1 MTNPAVKPN
10 VTAIIA
16 DDEALLRRHLDKSLA
31 EVWPELEIVSKAT
44 NGLEAMQS
52 IQQLKP
58 DVAFLDIRMPEL
70 DGISLAKQLNKLDS
84 PPLVVFITAYDEYAV
99 KAFEHNAM
107 DYLLKPINE
116 ERLLATCQ
124 KVQARLSSNQ
134 AQSGITPE
142 QPDITALMAQLQQLS
157 QSTSQQMLSPSQ
169 SQPLYQQQKKHLT
182 WLKASVGEDIHLI
195 AVDDVAFFKAEDKYV
210 SIFKKGQGGSLEEFI
225 LRVSLKELIAQLNP
239 DEFWQIHRSVVVKVS
254 AIDKVK
260 KGLSGQ
266 MSAYVSGEKLPI
278 SRASQALFKGM

>member
-1 MTNPAVKPN
+1 MNNPAVQPS

-16 DDEALLRRHLDKSLA
+16 DDEALLRHHLDKSLA
-31 EVWPELEIVSKAT
+31 EVWPELEIVSKAQ

-52 IQQLKP
+52 IQQLEP
-58 DVAFLDIRMPEL
+58 DVVFLDIRMPEL
-70 DGISLAKQLNKLDS
+70 DGISLAKKLNKLAS

-99 KAFEHNAM
+99 KAFEHNAI

-134 AQSGITPE
+134 TQSGSTSE
-142 QPDITALMAQLQQLS
+142 QPDIAALMNQLQQLS
-157 QSTSQQMLSPSQ
+157 QSTSQQP
-169 SQPLYQQQKKHLT
+169 PYRPQQKYLT

-195 AVDDVAFFKAEDKYV
+195 AVDDVAYFKAEDKYV

-225 LRVSLKELIAQLNP
+225 LRVSLKELNTQLNP

>member
-1 MTNPAVKPN
+1 MDNPVSKPS

-16 DDEALLRRHLDKSLA
+16 DDEALLRHHLDKSLA
-31 EVWPELEIVSKAT
+31 EVWPELEIVGKAK
-44 NGLEAMQS
+44 NGLEAMQG
-52 IQQLKP
+52 IRQLEP
-58 DVAFLDIRMPEL
+58 DVVFLDIRMPEL
-70 DGISLAKQLNKLDS
+70 DGISLAKKLNKLAS

-124 KVQARLSSNQ
+124 KLQARLSSNQ
-134 AQSGITPE
+134 TQSGSTQE
-142 QPDITALMAQLQQLS
+142 QPDITALMNQLQQLS
-157 QSTSQQMLSPSQ
+157 QSTSQQP
-169 SQPLYQQQKKHLT
+169 PYRPQQKHLT
-182 WLKASVGEDIHLI
+182 WLKASIGEDIHLI
-195 AVDDVAFFKAEDKYV
+195 AVDDVAYFKAEDKYV
-210 SIFKKGQGGSLEEFI
+210 SIFKKGQEGALEEFI

>member
-1 MTNPAVKPN
+1 MNNPALQPN

-16 DDEALLRRHLDKSLA
+16 DDEALLRHHLDKSLA
-31 EVWPELEIVSKAT
+31 EVWPELEIISKAK
-44 NGLEAMQS
+44 NGTEAMQS
-52 IQQLKP
+52 IQQLQP

-70 DGISLAKQLNKLDS
+70 DGISLAKQLNKLAS

-99 KAFEHNAM
+99 KAFEHNAI

-124 KVQARLSSNQ
+124 KIQARLSSNQ
-134 AQSGITPE
+134 TQSGHMPE
-142 QPDITALMAQLQQLS
+142 QPDIAALMSQLQQLS
-157 QSTSQQMLSPSQ
+157 QSASQQNK
-169 SQPLYQQQKKHLT
+169 QQYLT

-195 AVDDVAFFKAEDKYV
+195 AVDDVVYFKAEDKYV
-210 SIFKKGQGGSLEEFI
+210 SIFKMGQAGSLEEFI
-225 LRVSLKELIAQLNP
+225 LRVSLKELLAQLNP

>member
-1 MTNPAVKPN
+1 MNNPASKPS

-16 DDEALLRRHLDKSLA
+16 DDEVLLRHHLDKSLA
-31 EVWPELEIVSKAT
+31 EVWPELEIVAKAQ
-44 NGLEAMQS
+44 NGLEAMQG
-52 IQQLKP
+52 ILQLEP
-58 DVAFLDIRMPEL
+58 DVVFLDIRMPEL
-70 DGISLAKQLNKLDS
+70 DGISLAKKLNKLAS

-124 KVQARLSSNQ
+124 KVQARLLANHT
-134 AQSGITPE
+134 QSDSAPV
-142 QPDITALMAQLQQLS
+142 QPDIAALMSQLQQLS
-157 QSTSQQMLSPSQ
+157 QSTSQQTQPPYLS
-169 SQPLYQQQKKHLT
+169 QKKYLT
-182 WLKASVGEDIHLI
+182 WLKASVGDDIHLI
-195 AVDDVAFFKAEDKYV
+195 AVDDVVYFKAEDKYV

-260 KGLSGQ
+260 KGISGQ

-278 SRASQALFKGM
+278 SRASQGLFKGM

>member
-1 MTNPAVKPN
+1 MNNPAVQPS

-16 DDEALLRRHLDKSLA
+16 DDEALLRHHLDKSLA
-31 EVWPELEIVSKAT
+31 EVWPELEIVSKAQ

-84 PPLVVFITAYDEYAV
+84 PPLIVFITAYDEYAV

-124 KVQARLSSNQ
+124 KVQARLSSRQTQTGN
-134 AQSGITPE
+134 PLE

-157 QSTSQQMLSPSQ
+157 QSSSQQTQPPYL
-169 SQPLYQQQKKHLT
+169 SQPLYQQPQYLT

-195 AVDDVAFFKAEDKYV
+195 AVDDVAYFKAEDKYV
-210 SIFKKGQGGSLEEFI
+210 SIFKKGQGSSLEEYI

-278 SRASQALFKGM
+278 SRASQSLFKGM

>member
-1 MTNPAVKPN
+1 MNNPASKPS
-10 VTAIIA
+10 VSAIIA
-16 DDEALLRRHLDKSLA
+16 DDEALLRHHLDKSLA
-31 EVWPELEIVSKAT
+31 EVWPELEIVAKAQ

-52 IQQLKP
+52 IQQLEP
-58 DVAFLDIRMPEL
+58 DVVFLDIRMPEL
-70 DGISLAKQLNKLDS
+70 DGISLAKKLNKLVS

-134 AQSGITPE
+134 TRSGSTPD
-142 QPDITALMAQLQQLS
+142 QPDIAALMNQLQQLS
-157 QSTSQQMLSPSQ
+157 QSTSQQP
-169 SQPLYQQQKKHLT
+169 PYRPQQKHLT
-182 WLKASVGEDIHLI
+182 WIKASIGEDIHLI
-195 AVDDVAFFKAEDKYV
+195 SVDDVAYFKAEDKYV
-210 SIFKKGQGGSLEEFI
+210 SIFKRGQGGSLEEFI

>member
-1 MTNPAVKPN
+1 MNNPAVQPS

-16 DDEALLRRHLDKSLA
+16 DDEALLRHHLDKSLA
-31 EVWPELEIVSKAT
+31 EVWPELEIVSKAQ

-52 IQQLKP
+52 IQQLEP
-58 DVAFLDIRMPEL
+58 DVVFLDIRMPEL
-70 DGISLAKQLNKLDS
+70 DGISLAKKLNKLAS

-134 AQSGITPE
+134 TQSGSTSE
-142 QPDITALMAQLQQLS
+142 QPDIAALMNQLQQLS
-157 QSTSQQMLSPSQ
+157 QSTSQQP
-169 SQPLYQQQKKHLT
+169 PYRPQQKHLT
-182 WLKASVGEDIHLI
+182 WLKASIGEDIHLI
-195 AVDDVAFFKAEDKYV
+195 AVDDVAYFKAEDKYV

-225 LRVSLKELIAQLNP
+225 LRVSLKELNTQLNP

-278 SRASQALFKGM
+278 SRASQGLFKGM

>member
-16 DDEALLRRHLDKSLA
+16 DDEALLRHHLDKSLA

-134 AQSGITPE
+134 TQSGSTPE
-142 QPDITALMAQLQQLS
+142 QPDIAALMSQLQQLS
-157 QSTSQQMLSPSQ
+157 QSTSQQAQPPYQ
-169 SQPLYQQQKKHLT
+169 SQPLYQQKKKHLT

-195 AVDDVAFFKAEDKYV
+195 AVDDVAYFKAEDKYV
-210 SIFKKGQGGSLEEFI
+210 SIFKKGQDGSLEEYI

-278 SRASQALFKGM
+278 SRASQGLFKGM

>member
-1 MTNPAVKPN
+1 MNNPTVQPS

-16 DDEALLRRHLDKSLA
+16 DDEALLRHHLDKSLA
-31 EVWPELEIVSKAT
+31 EVWPELEIVSKAQ

-84 PPLVVFITAYDEYAV
+84 PPLIVFITAYDEYAV
-99 KAFEHNAM
+99 KAFDHNAM

-134 AQSGITPE
+134 TQTGTTPE

-157 QSTSQQMLSPSQ
+157 QSTSQQNK
-169 SQPLYQQQKKHLT
+169 QQYLT

-195 AVDDVAFFKAEDKYV
+195 AVDDVAYFKAEDKYV
-210 SIFKKGQGGSLEEFI
+210 SIFKKGQGGSLEEYI

>member
-1 MTNPAVKPN
+1 MNNPASKPS

-16 DDEALLRRHLDKSLA
+16 DDEALLRHNLDKSLA
-31 EVWPELEIVSKAT
+31 EVWPELEIVGKAQ
-44 NGLEAMQS
+44 NGLEAMQG
-52 IQQLKP
+52 IQQLEP
-58 DVAFLDIRMPEL
+58 DVVFLDIRMPEL
-70 DGISLAKQLNKLDS
+70 DGISLAKKLNRLSS

-99 KAFEHNAM
+99 KAFEHNAI

-134 AQSGITPE
+134 TQSGSAPV
-142 QPDITALMAQLQQLS
+142 QPDIAALMNQLQQLS
-157 QSTSQQMLSPSQ
+157 QSTSQQP
-169 SQPLYQQQKKHLT
+169 PYRPQQKHLT
-182 WLKASVGEDIHLI
+182 WLKASIGEDIHLI
-195 AVDDVAFFKAEDKYV
+195 AVDDVVYFKAEDKYV
-210 SIFKKGQGGSLEEFI
+210 SIFKKGQEGALEEFI

>member
-16 DDEALLRRHLDKSLA
+16 DDEALLRHHLDKSLA

-70 DGISLAKQLNKLDS
+70 DGISLAKQLTKLDS
-84 PPLVVFITAYDEYAV
+84 PPLIVFITAYDEYAV
-99 KAFEHNAM
+99 KAFEHNAI

-134 AQSGITPE
+134 TQSGITPE
-142 QPDITALMAQLQQLS
+142 QPDITALMAQLQLLS
-157 QSTSQQMLSPSQ
+157 QSTSQQVQ
-169 SQPLYQQQKKHLT
+169 AQYLT

-195 AVDDVAFFKAEDKYV
+195 AVDDVAYFKAEDKYV
-210 SIFKKGQGGSLEEFI
+210 SIFKKGQGGTLEEFI

-254 AIDKVK
+254 AIEKVK

-266 MSAYVSGEKLPI
+266 MSAYVLGEKLPI

>member
-1 MTNPAVKPN
+1 MNNPASKPS

-16 DDEALLRRHLDKSLA
+16 DDEALLRHHLDKSLA
-31 EVWPELEIVSKAT
+31 EVWPELEIVAKAQ
-44 NGLEAMQS
+44 NGLEAMQG
-52 IQQLKP
+52 IQQLEP
-58 DVAFLDIRMPEL
+58 DVVFLDIRMPEL
-70 DGISLAKQLNKLDS
+70 DGISLAKKLNKLAS

-124 KVQARLSSNQ
+124 KVQTRLSISNQ
-134 AQSGITPE
+134 TQSGSPPE
-142 QPDITALMAQLQQLS
+142 QPDIAALMNQLQQLS
-157 QSTSQQMLSPSQ
+157 QSTSQQP
-169 SQPLYQQQKKHLT
+169 PYRPQQKHLT
-182 WLKASVGEDIHLI
+182 WLKASLGEDIHLI
-195 AVDDVAFFKAEDKYV
+195 AVDDVAYFKAEDKYV
-210 SIFKKGQGGSLEEFI
+210 SIFKKGQEGSLEEFI

>member
-1 MTNPAVKPN
+1 MNNPSVQPS

-16 DDEALLRRHLDKSLA
+16 DDEALLRHHLDKSLS
-31 EVWPELEIVSKAT
+31 EVWPELEIVGKAQ

-84 PPLVVFITAYDEYAV
+84 PPLIVFITAYDEYAV

-124 KVQARLSSNQ
+124 KVQARLLSRQKQPDDISV
-134 AQSGITPE
+134 

-157 QSTSQQMLSPSQ
+157 QSSSQQNKQ
-169 SQPLYQQQKKHLT
+169 QYQYLT
-182 WLKASVGEDIHLI
+182 WIKASVGEDIHLI
-195 AVDDVAFFKAEDKYV
+195 AVDDVAYFKAEDKYV

>member
-1 MTNPAVKPN
+1 MNNPAIQPS

-16 DDEALLRRHLDKSLA
+16 DDEALLRHHLDKSLA
-31 EVWPELEIVSKAT
+31 EVWPELEIVSKAQ

-70 DGISLAKQLNKLDS
+70 DGISLAKQLNKLAS

-134 AQSGITPE
+134 TQSGSTSE
-142 QPDITALMAQLQQLS
+142 QPDIAALMNQLQQLS
-157 QSTSQQMLSPSQ
+157 QSTSQQP
-169 SQPLYQQQKKHLT
+169 PYRPQQKYLT

-195 AVDDVAFFKAEDKYV
+195 AVDDVAYFKAEDKYV

-225 LRVSLKELIAQLNP
+225 LRVSLKELNTQLNP

>member
-1 MTNPAVKPN
+1 MNNPASKPS

-16 DDEALLRRHLDKSLA
+16 DDEALLRHHLDKSLA
-31 EVWPELEIVSKAT
+31 EVWPELEIVAKAQ
-44 NGLEAMQS
+44 NGLEAMQG
-52 IQQLKP
+52 IQQLEP
-58 DVAFLDIRMPEL
+58 DVVFLDIRMPEL
-70 DGISLAKQLNKLDS
+70 DGISLAKKLNKLAS

-99 KAFEHNAM
+99 KAFEHNAI

-124 KVQARLSSNQ
+124 KLQARLSNNQ
-134 AQSGITPE
+134 TQSGSTSE
-142 QPDITALMAQLQQLS
+142 QPDITALMSQLQQLS
-157 QSTSQQMLSPSQ
+157 QSTSQHTQPTYLS
-169 SQPLYQQQKKHLT
+169 QKKYLT

-195 AVDDVAFFKAEDKYV
+195 AVDDVAYFKAEDKYV
-210 SIFKKGQGGSLEEFI
+210 SIFKKSQGGSLEEFI

-266 MSAYVSGEKLPI
+266 MSAYVLGEKLPI

>member
-1 MTNPAVKPN
+1 MINSGLKPS

-16 DDEALLRRHLDKSLA
+16 DDEALLRHHLDKSLA
-31 EVWPELEIVSKAT
+31 EVWPELEIVSKAK
-44 NGLEAMQS
+44 NGTEAMQS
-52 IQQLKP
+52 IQQLQP

-70 DGISLAKQLNKLDS
+70 DGILLAKQLNKLAS

-99 KAFEHNAM
+99 KAFEHNAI

-116 ERLLATCQ
+116 ERLLVTCQ
-124 KVQARLSSNQ
+124 KIQARLSSNQ
-134 AQSGITPE
+134 TQSGHMPE
-142 QPDITALMAQLQQLS
+142 QPDIAALMSQLQQLS
-157 QSTSQQMLSPSQ
+157 QSASQQNK
-169 SQPLYQQQKKHLT
+169 QQYLT
-182 WLKASVGEDIHLI
+182 WLKASVREDIHLI
-195 AVDDVAFFKAEDKYV
+195 AVDDVAYFKAEDKYV
-210 SIFKKGQGGSLEEFI
+210 SIFKKGHGGLLEEFI
-225 LRVSLKELIAQLNP
+225 LRVSLKELLAQLNP

>member
-1 MTNPAVKPN
+1 MNNPAVQPS

-16 DDEALLRRHLDKSLA
+16 DDEALLRHHLDKSLA
-31 EVWPELEIVSKAT
+31 EVWPELEIVSKAQ

-84 PPLVVFITAYDEYAV
+84 PPLIVFITAYDEYAV

-124 KVQARLSSNQ
+124 KVQARLSSSQTQTGN
-134 AQSGITPE
+134 PLE

-157 QSTSQQMLSPSQ
+157 QSSSQQNK
-169 SQPLYQQQKKHLT
+169 QQYLT

-195 AVDDVAFFKAEDKYV
+195 AVDDVAYFKAEDKYV
-210 SIFKKGQGGSLEEFI
+210 SIFKKGQGSSLEEYI

>member
-1 MTNPAVKPN
+1 MNNPSVQPS

-16 DDEALLRRHLDKSLA
+16 DDEALLRHHLDKSLS
-31 EVWPELEIVSKAT
+31 EVWPELEIVGKAQ

-84 PPLVVFITAYDEYAV
+84 PPLIVFITAYDEYAV

-124 KVQARLSSNQ
+124 KVQACLLSRQ
-134 AQSGITPE
+134 KQPDDIPV

-157 QSTSQQMLSPSQ
+157 QATSQPAQPPYQ
-169 SQPLYQQQKKHLT
+169 SQPLYQQPQYLT

-195 AVDDVAFFKAEDKYV
+195 AVDDVAYFKAEDKYV
-210 SIFKKGQGGSLEEFI
+210 SIFKKGQGGLLEEFI

>member
-1 MTNPAVKPN
+1 MNYPAIQPS

-16 DDEALLRRHLDKSLA
+16 DDEALLRHHLDKSLA
-31 EVWPELEIVSKAT
+31 EVWPELEIVGKAQ

-84 PPLVVFITAYDEYAV
+84 PPLIVFITAYDEYAV

-124 KVQARLSSNQ
+124 KVQVRLSSNQ
-134 AQSGITPE
+134 TQSGITAE

-157 QSTSQQMLSPSQ
+157 QSTLQQT
-169 SQPLYQQQKKHLT
+169 QPPQQQKKHLT

-195 AVDDVAFFKAEDKYV
+195 AVDDVSYFKAEDKYV

>member
-1 MTNPAVKPN
+1 MNNPAVQPS

-16 DDEALLRRHLDKSLA
+16 DDEALLRHHLDKSLA
-31 EVWPELEIVSKAT
+31 EVWLELEIVSKAQ

-84 PPLVVFITAYDEYAV
+84 PPLIVFITAYDEYAV

-124 KVQARLSSNQ
+124 KVQARLSSSQTQTGN
-134 AQSGITPE
+134 PLE

-157 QSTSQQMLSPSQ
+157 QSSSQQNK
-169 SQPLYQQQKKHLT
+169 QQYLT

-195 AVDDVAFFKAEDKYV
+195 AVDDVAYFKAEDKYV
-210 SIFKKGQGGSLEEFI
+210 SIFKKGQGGLLEEFI

>member
-16 DDEALLRRHLDKSLA
+16 DDEALLRHHLDKSLA

-134 AQSGITPE
+134 TQSCITPE
-142 QPDITALMAQLQQLS
+142 QPDIAALMSQLQQLS
-157 QSTSQQMLSPSQ
+157 QSTSQQA
-169 SQPLYQQQKKHLT
+169 QPQYLT

-278 SRASQALFKGM
+278 SRASQGLFKGM

>member
-1 MTNPAVKPN
+1 MNNPAVQPS

-16 DDEALLRRHLDKSLA
+16 DDEALLRHHLDKSLA
-31 EVWPELEIVSKAT
+31 EVWPELEIVSKAQ

-84 PPLVVFITAYDEYAV
+84 PPLIVFITAYDEYAV

-107 DYLLKPINE
+107 DYLLKPMNE

-124 KVQARLSSNQ
+124 KVQARLSSSQTQTGNP
-134 AQSGITPE
+134 PE

-157 QSTSQQMLSPSQ
+157 QSSSQQNK
-169 SQPLYQQQKKHLT
+169 QQYLT

-195 AVDDVAFFKAEDKYV
+195 AVDDVAYFKAEDKYV
-210 SIFKKGQGGSLEEFI
+210 SIFKKGQGGLLEEFI
-225 LRVSLKELIAQLNP
+225 LRVSLKELISQLNP

>member
-1 MTNPAVKPN
+1 MNNPAVQPS

-16 DDEALLRRHLDKSLA
+16 DDEALLRHHLDKSLS
-31 EVWPELEIVSKAT
+31 EVWPELEIVGKAQ

-52 IQQLKP
+52 IQQLEP
-58 DVAFLDIRMPEL
+58 DVVFLDIRMPEL

-84 PPLVVFITAYDEYAV
+84 PPLIVFITAYDEYAV

-134 AQSGITPE
+134 TQSASMLE
-142 QPDITALMAQLQQLS
+142 QPDIAALMNQLQQLS
-157 QSTSQQMLSPSQ
+157 QSTSQQPPYLP
-169 SQPLYQQQKKHLT
+169 QQKHLT

-195 AVDDVAFFKAEDKYV
+195 AVDDVAYFKAEDKYV
-210 SIFKKGQGGSLEEFI
+210 SIFKKGQSGLLEEFI

>member
-1 MTNPAVKPN
+1 MNNPAIQPS

-16 DDEALLRRHLDKSLA
+16 DDEALLRHHLDKSLA
-31 EVWPELEIVSKAT
+31 EVWPELEIVSKAQ

-84 PPLVVFITAYDEYAV
+84 PPLIVFITAYDEYAV

-124 KVQARLSSNQ
+124 KVQARLSSSQTQTGNP
-134 AQSGITPE
+134 PE

-157 QSTSQQMLSPSQ
+157 QSSSQQNK
-169 SQPLYQQQKKHLT
+169 QQYLT

-195 AVDDVAFFKAEDKYV
+195 AVDDVAYFKAEDKYV
-210 SIFKKGQGGSLEEFI
+210 SIFKKGQGGLLEEFI
-225 LRVSLKELIAQLNP
+225 LRVSLKELISQLNP

>member
-1 MTNPAVKPN
+1 MNNPAIQPS

-16 DDEALLRRHLDKSLA
+16 DDEALLRHHLDKSLA
-31 EVWPELEIVSKAT
+31 GVWPELEIVSKAQ

-84 PPLVVFITAYDEYAV
+84 PPLIVFITAYDEYAV

-134 AQSGITPE
+134 TQSGIMPE

-157 QSTSQQMLSPSQ
+157 QSTSQPTQPPYL

-182 WLKASVGEDIHLI
+182 WLKAIVGEDIHLI
-195 AVDDVAFFKAEDKYV
+195 AVDDVAYFKAEDKYV
-210 SIFKKGQGGSLEEFI
+210 SIFKKGQGDSLEEFI

>member
-16 DDEALLRRHLDKSLA
+16 DDEALLRHHLDKSLA

-70 DGISLAKQLNKLDS
+70 DGISLAKQLTKLDS
-84 PPLVVFITAYDEYAV
+84 PPLIVFITAYDEYAV

-134 AQSGITPE
+134 TQSGITPE
-142 QPDITALMAQLQQLS
+142 QPDITALMAQLQLLS
-157 QSTSQQMLSPSQ
+157 QSTSQQVQ
-169 SQPLYQQQKKHLT
+169 AQYLT

-195 AVDDVAFFKAEDKYV
+195 AVDDVAYFKAEDKYV

>member
-1 MTNPAVKPN
+1 MNNPASKPS

-16 DDEALLRRHLDKSLA
+16 DDEALLRHHLDKSLA
-31 EVWPELEIVSKAT
+31 EVWPELEIVSKAQ

-52 IQQLKP
+52 IQQLEP
-58 DVAFLDIRMPEL
+58 DVVFLDIRMPEL
-70 DGISLAKQLNKLDS
+70 DGISLAKKLNKLAS

-134 AQSGITPE
+134 TQSGSTSE
-142 QPDITALMAQLQQLS
+142 QPDIAALMNQLQQLS
-157 QSTSQQMLSPSQ
+157 QSTSQQP
-169 SQPLYQQQKKHLT
+169 PYRPQQKYLT

-195 AVDDVAFFKAEDKYV
+195 AVDDVAYFKAEDKYV

-225 LRVSLKELIAQLNP
+225 LRVSLKELNTQLNP

>member
-1 MTNPAVKPN
+1 MNNPASKPS

-16 DDEALLRRHLDKSLA
+16 DDEALLRHHLDKSLA
-31 EVWPELEIVSKAT
+31 EVWPELEIVAKAQ
-44 NGLEAMQS
+44 NGLEAMQG
-52 IQQLKP
+52 IQQLEP
-58 DVAFLDIRMPEL
+58 DVVFLDIRMPEL
-70 DGISLAKQLNKLDS
+70 DGISLAKKLNKLAS

-124 KVQARLSSNQ
+124 KVQTRLSSNQ
-134 AQSGITPE
+134 MQSGSAPV
-142 QPDITALMAQLQQLS
+142 QPDIAALMNQLQQLS
-157 QSTSQQMLSPSQ
+157 QSTSQQP
-169 SQPLYQQQKKHLT
+169 PYRPQQKHLT
-182 WLKASVGEDIHLI
+182 WLKANIGEDIHLI
-195 AVDDVAFFKAEDKYV
+195 AVDDVVYFKAEDKYV
-210 SIFKKGQGGSLEEFI
+210 SIFKKGQEGALEEFI

>member
-1 MTNPAVKPN
+1 MNNPAIQPS

-16 DDEALLRRHLDKSLA
+16 DDEALLRHHLDKSLA
-31 EVWPELEIVSKAT
+31 EVWPELEIVGKAQ

-52 IQQLKP
+52 IQQLEP
-58 DVAFLDIRMPEL
+58 DVVFLDIRMPEL

-84 PPLVVFITAYDEYAV
+84 PPLIVFITAYDEYAV

-116 ERLLATCQ
+116 ERLLAACQ

-134 AQSGITPE
+134 TQSASMPE
-142 QPDITALMAQLQQLS
+142 QPDIAALMNQLQQLS
-157 QSTSQQMLSPSQ
+157 QSTSQQP
-169 SQPLYQQQKKHLT
+169 PYRPQQKHLT

-195 AVDDVAFFKAEDKYV
+195 AVDDVAYFKAEDKYV

>member
-1 MTNPAVKPN
+1 MNNPAIQPN

-16 DDEALLRRHLDKSLA
+16 DDEALLRHHLDKSLA
-31 EVWPELEIVSKAT
+31 EVWPELEIVGKAQ

-52 IQQLKP
+52 IQQLEP
-58 DVAFLDIRMPEL
+58 DVVFLDIRMPEL

-84 PPLVVFITAYDEYAV
+84 PPLIVFITAYDEYAV

-134 AQSGITPE
+134 TQSASMPE
-142 QPDITALMAQLQQLS
+142 QPDIAALMNQLQQLS
-157 QSTSQQMLSPSQ
+157 QSTSQQP
-169 SQPLYQQQKKHLT
+169 PYRPQQKHLT
-182 WLKASVGEDIHLI
+182 WLKASIGEDIHLI
-195 AVDDVAFFKAEDKYV
+195 AVDDVAYFKAEDKYV

>member
-1 MTNPAVKPN
+1 MNNPALKPS

-16 DDEALLRRHLDKSLA
+16 DDEALLRHHLDKSLA
-31 EVWPELEIVSKAT
+31 EVWPELEIVSKAQ

-52 IQQLKP
+52 IQQLEP
-58 DVAFLDIRMPEL
+58 DVVFLDIRMPEL
-70 DGISLAKQLNKLDS
+70 DGISLAKKLNKLAS

-134 AQSGITPE
+134 TQSGSTSE
-142 QPDITALMAQLQQLS
+142 QPDIAALVNQLQQLS
-157 QSTSQQMLSPSQ
+157 QSTSQQP
-169 SQPLYQQQKKHLT
+169 PYRPQQKYLT

-195 AVDDVAFFKAEDKYV
+195 AVDDVAYFKAEDKYV

-225 LRVSLKELIAQLNP
+225 LRVSLKELNTQLNP

>member
-1 MTNPAVKPN
+1 MTNPAVQPN

-16 DDEALLRRHLDKSLA
+16 DDEALLRHHLDKSLA

-107 DYLLKPINE
+107 DYLLKPIYE

-134 AQSGITPE
+134 TQSGSTPE
-142 QPDITALMAQLQQLS
+142 LPDIAALMSQLQQLS
-157 QSTSQQMLSPSQ
+157 QSTSQQPQ
-169 SQPLYQQQKKHLT
+169 YLT

-195 AVDDVAFFKAEDKYV
+195 AVDDVAYFKAEDKYV

-225 LRVSLKELIAQLNP
+225 LRVSLKELISQLNP
-239 DEFWQIHRSVVVKVS
+239 DAFWQIHRSVVVKVS

-266 MSAYVSGEKLPI
+266 MSAYVSGETLPI

>member
-1 MTNPAVKPN
+1 MINSGLKPS

-16 DDEALLRRHLDKSLA
+16 DDEALLRHHLDKSLA
-31 EVWPELEIVSKAT
+31 EVWPELEIVSKAQ
-44 NGLEAMQS
+44 NGTEALQS
-52 IQQLKP
+52 IQQLQP

-70 DGISLAKQLNKLDS
+70 DGISLAKQLNKLAS

-99 KAFEHNAM
+99 KAFEHNAI

-124 KVQARLSSNQ
+124 KVQARLSSSQ
-134 AQSGITPE
+134 TQSGHMPE
-142 QPDITALMAQLQQLS
+142 QPDIAALMSQLQQLS
-157 QSTSQQMLSPSQ
+157 QSASQQTQPPYLS
-169 SQPLYQQQKKHLT
+169 QKKYLT

-195 AVDDVAFFKAEDKYV
+195 AVDDVAYFKAEDKYV
-210 SIFKKGQGGSLEEFI
+210 SIFKKGQGGLLEEFI
-225 LRVSLKELIAQLNP
+225 LRVSLKELLAQLNP

>member
-1 MTNPAVKPN
+1 MNNPAIQPS

-16 DDEALLRRHLDKSLA
+16 DDEALLRHHLDKSLA
-31 EVWPELEIVSKAT
+31 EVWPELEIVSKAQ
-44 NGLEAMQS
+44 NGLEVMQS

-70 DGISLAKQLNKLDS
+70 DGISLAKQLSKIDS
-84 PPLVVFITAYDEYAV
+84 PPLIVFITAYDEYAV

-116 ERLLATCQ
+116 ERLLATCH

-134 AQSGITPE
+134 TKSDSTRE
-142 QPDITALMAQLQQLS
+142 QPDIAALMSQLQQLS
-157 QSTSQQMLSPSQ
+157 QSTSQQP
-169 SQPLYQQQKKHLT
+169 PYRPQQKHLT
-182 WLKASVGEDIHLI
+182 WLKATAGEDIHLI
-195 AVDDVAFFKAEDKYV
+195 AVDDVAYFKAEDKYV
-210 SIFKKGQGGSLEEFI
+210 SIFKKGQGDSLEEFI

-278 SRASQALFKGM
+278 SRASQSLFKGM

>member
-1 MTNPAVKPN
+1 MNNPAVQPI

-16 DDEALLRRHLDKSLA
+16 DDEALLRHHLDKSLA
-31 EVWPELEIVSKAT
+31 EVWPELEIVSKAQ

-70 DGISLAKQLNKLDS
+70 DGISLVKQLKKLAS
-84 PPLVVFITAYDEYAV
+84 PPLIVFITAYDEYAV

-134 AQSGITPE
+134 TQSGITPE
-142 QPDITALMAQLQQLS
+142 QPDITALMSQLQLLS
-157 QSTSQQMLSPSQ
+157 QSTSQQVQ
-169 SQPLYQQQKKHLT
+169 YLT

-195 AVDDVAFFKAEDKYV
+195 AVDDVAYFKAEDKYV
-210 SIFKKGQGGSLEEFI
+210 SIFKKSQGGSLEEFI

>member
-1 MTNPAVKPN
+1 MINSGLKPS

-16 DDEALLRRHLDKSLA
+16 DDEALLRHHLDKSLA
-31 EVWPELEIVSKAT
+31 EVWPELEIVSKAK
-44 NGLEAMQS
+44 NGTEALKS
-52 IQQLKP
+52 IQQLQP

-70 DGISLAKQLNKLDS
+70 DGISLAKQLNKLAS

-99 KAFEHNAM
+99 KAFEHNAI

-116 ERLLATCQ
+116 DRLLATCQ
-124 KVQARLSSNQ
+124 KVQARLSTNQ
-134 AQSGITPE
+134 AQSSHTPE
-142 QPDITALMAQLQQLS
+142 QPDIAALMSQLQQLS
-157 QSTSQQMLSPSQ
+157 QSASQQTQPPYLS
-169 SQPLYQQQKKHLT
+169 QKKYLT

-195 AVDDVAFFKAEDKYV
+195 AVDDVAYFKAEDKYV
-210 SIFKKGQGGSLEEFI
+210 SIFKKGHGGLLEEFI
-225 LRVSLKELIAQLNP
+225 LRVSLKELLAQLNP

-266 MSAYVSGEKLPI
+266 MSAYVSGDKLPI

>member
-1 MTNPAVKPN
+1 MNNPALQPN

-16 DDEALLRRHLDKSLA
+16 DDEALLRHHLDKSLA
-31 EVWPELEIVSKAT
+31 EVWPELEIVSKAK
-44 NGLEAMQS
+44 NGTEAMQG
-52 IQQLKP
+52 IQQLEP
-58 DVAFLDIRMPEL
+58 DVVFLDIRMPEL
-70 DGISLAKQLNKLDS
+70 DGISLAKKLNKLAS

-116 ERLLATCQ
+116 ERLLAACQ
-124 KVQARLSSNQ
+124 KIQARLSSHQ
-134 AQSGITPE
+134 TQSGHTPD
-142 QPDITALMAQLQQLS
+142 QPDIAALMSQLQQLS
-157 QSTSQQMLSPSQ
+157 QSASQQNK
-169 SQPLYQQQKKHLT
+169 QQYLT
-182 WLKASVGEDIHLI
+182 WLKASVGDDIHLI
-195 AVDDVAFFKAEDKYV
+195 AIDDVAYFKAEDKYV
-210 SIFKKGQGGSLEEFI
+210 SIFKKGHGGLLEEFI
-225 LRVSLKELIAQLNP
+225 LRVSLKELLAQLNP